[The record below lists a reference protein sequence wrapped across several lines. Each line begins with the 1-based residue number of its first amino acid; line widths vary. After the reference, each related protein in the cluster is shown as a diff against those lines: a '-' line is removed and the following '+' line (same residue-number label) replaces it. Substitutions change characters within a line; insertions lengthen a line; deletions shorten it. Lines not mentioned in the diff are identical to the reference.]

1 LRALVRIEAAA
12 LSIGGVDTNELAAAY
27 GTPLLALD
35 TDVLDGAVA
44 RFAAVAARFDLDVCY
59 AGKALLFV
67 ALARR
72 IAPSP
77 LGIDVCS
84 FGELLTVERAGFPA
98 HRIVLHG
105 CGKTD
110 DEIAAAAAG
119 RVGRTVVDHRSELE
133 RLGAAASPAH
143 PVSVLLRVNAGIEAH
158 THAHVRTGGEDSKFG
173 FPAESIA
180 EDIAF
185 TLACPGLRLVGLHS
199 HLGSQIFEIGPF
211 VASVSVLVKAFAA
224 ALDAGAPVSQL
235 VLGGGFGVEARP
247 GAATFDL
254 EGALESVVGAV
265 ERESRA
271 RNIAT
276 PRIGIEPGRSIVAE
290 SGTSLYRVVATKRHG
305 PRRFAIVDGG
315 IADNPRPALYGAYHH
330 PVLAGRPSD
339 APPTDFTVCGRS
351 CESDLLVRA
360 PLPGDLRAGDL
371 LALRTTGAYTY
382 SMASNYNRFPKPAV
396 AFAGAGHHRLVVRRE
411 RDEEIL
417 RYDVDEPAP
426 SALVA
431 KLY

>member
-1 LRALVRIEAAA
+1 MRIEAAA
-12 LSIGGVDTNELAAAY
+12 LRIGGVEANELAAAY

-35 TDVLDGAVA
+35 TDVLDGAIA
-44 RFAAVAARFDLDVCY
+44 RFAGAAARFGLDVCY

-72 IAPSP
+72 IAASS

-84 FGELLTVERAGFPA
+84 LGELLTVERAGFPA

-110 DEIAAAAAG
+110 EEIGAAAAG

-133 RLGAAASPAH
+133 RLAAAASPAR
-143 PVSVLLRVNAGIEAH
+143 PVNVLLRVNAGIEAH

-173 FPAESIA
+173 FSAESIS

-185 TLACPGLRLVGLHS
+185 TLACAGLRLVGLHS
-199 HLGSQIFEIGPF
+199 HLGSQIFEAEPF
-211 VASVSVLVKAFAA
+211 VASVSVLVAAFATA
-224 ALDAGAPVSQL
+224 RAAGAPVSQL
-235 VLGGGFGVEARP
+235 ILGGGFGVEAHP
-247 GAATFDL
+247 GAAPFDL
-254 EGALESVVGAV
+254 ERALESVARAV

-271 RNIAT
+271 REVAT

-290 SGTSLYRVVATKRHG
+290 SGTSLYRVVAVKRHG
-305 PRRFAIVDGG
+305 RRRFAIVDGG

-330 PVLAGRPSD
+330 PVLAGRQSD
-339 APPTDFTVCGRS
+339 APPEEITVCGRS
-351 CESDLLVRA
+351 CESDVLVRA
-360 PLPGDLRAGDL
+360 PLPGDLRTGDL

-382 SMASNYNRFPKPAV
+382 SMASNYNRFPKPAI

-411 RDEEIL
+411 RDDEVV

-426 SALVA
+426 IALDA
-431 KLY
+431 KLYQ